1 MSLSH
6 RNIVIT
12 GASKGLG
19 REAALRLCQKGANL
33 ILVARTKGLL
43 EETGKKIECLTGAAP
58 LIICCDVSNE
68 QDVERMSR
76 IIRDKFRHIDVLINN
91 AGIGIHKTSEEMS
104 GEEMRKQFEVNLY
117 GPFYCIKA
125 LLPLLR
131 LSNSAYII
139 NVGSL
144 VSKVSFADN
153 SMYAATKYGL
163 SGFTEG
169 LRQEMKKW
177 NIKVGLFMPG
187 LMNTSF
193 QEDREGGVG
202 APAFLVIPPEKAAL
216 KLEKMIYGR
225 KGTVFMYRWML
236 FLMKIKKL
244 VG

>member
-6 RNIVIT
+6 RSVVIT

-19 REAALRLCQKGANL
+19 REVALRLCQRNANL
-33 ILVARTKGLL
+33 VLVARTKGLL
-43 EETGKKIECLTGAAP
+43 EETGQRIENLTGKAP

-68 QDVERMSR
+68 PDVDRMSM
-76 IIRDKFRHIDVLINN
+76 IIRERLGHIDVLINN

-104 GEEMRKQFEVNLY
+104 GEEMRKQVEVNLY

-131 LSNSAYII
+131 RSRSPYVI

-144 VSKVSFADN
+144 VSRVSFADN

-169 LRQEMKKW
+169 LRLEMKKW

-187 LMNTSF
+187 LMDTSF
-193 QEDREGGVG
+193 QEDRGGGVRV
-202 APAFLVIPPEKAAL
+202 PAFLVIPPEKAAR

-236 FLMKIKKL
+236 LLMKMKRL